1 MRFGGS
7 PAISPSHAAVDAAG
21 TIQQAGAFLHIADSI
36 HHELG
41 TAEGG
46 QQHTTAPGTTPNAS
60 SSSSSLSPAAIQES
74 KALAAVLQ
82 SKLRSDPQW
91 TRRLLPP
98 RLLSNVQGI
107 MLTIDLS
114 VSRLTLA
121 YNSTD
126 RSRISDSS
134 SSSSDGAGGSAQ
146 GSGWHTQWQPGHGSV
161 GVFGGCQ
168 WWLVF
173 RFVAASTGHHVRASS
188 TGGTASGQQQQQA
201 VRVSGRKRK
210 QQEAFLQ
217 AEAAAAAAGANS
229 GSGLQGRLGGEGDA
243 AVQQVLLESV
253 LQQPG
258 TDNLLHPAAADS
270 AAKLHT
276 PRQQQRQWQQ
286 CWWQQWWQ
294 RYWS

>member
-1 MRFGGS
+1 
-7 PAISPSHAAVDAAG
+7 
-21 TIQQAGAFLHIADSI
+21 
-36 HHELG
+36 
-41 TAEGG
+41 
-46 QQHTTAPGTTPNAS
+46 
-60 SSSSSLSPAAIQES
+60 
-74 KALAAVLQ
+74 
-82 SKLRSDPQW
+82 
-91 TRRLLPP
+91 
-98 RLLSNVQGI
+98 
-107 MLTIDLS
+107 
-114 VSRLTLA
+114 
-121 YNSTD
+121 
-126 RSRISDSS
+126 
-134 SSSSDGAGGSAQ
+134 
-146 GSGWHTQWQPGHGSV
+146 
-161 GVFGGCQ
+161 
-168 WWLVF
+168 
-173 RFVAASTGHHVRASS
+173 
-188 TGGTASGQQQQQA
+188 
-201 VRVSGRKRK
+201 VSGRKRK